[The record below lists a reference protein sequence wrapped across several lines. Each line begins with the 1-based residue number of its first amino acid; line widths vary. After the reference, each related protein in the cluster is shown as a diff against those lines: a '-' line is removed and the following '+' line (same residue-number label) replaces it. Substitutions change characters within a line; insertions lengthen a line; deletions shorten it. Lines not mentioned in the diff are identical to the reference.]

1 MRQLVEKVELHD
13 KLNPKIWN
21 EDGTLRKEVEEKLHE
36 IVDQFILELYNSDIP
51 IKVLDA
57 RLVGSNASFNY
68 TENSDMDVHLI
79 VNTQE
84 ASCDTNVLTLLYN
97 YFKSNFNDKY
107 DISIHGIPVELYIE
121 DVGASAVSNGIYSI
135 YDDEWIKYPEP
146 VEVPD
151 IDITDDFAVLERRY
165 KNIIEDN
172 DAEGA
177 EELLDELYLRR
188 KDSLAT
194 EGEYG
199 KDNLLFKQF
208 RSEGYLDG
216 LKEVLNGITSKELS
230 LEALMEDIHEDDDT
244 YYRVEI
250 RTADGYQGGLF
261 HTIDQVVDDGE
272 VWEEGSTEYE
282 LLSSVYDL
290 EELLGNAPEMH
301 NKDAVF
307 AYKEDEFIKVFDIL
321 KEISEMLDSLGAKLI
336 IREIHNPKKI
346 EYEDDKQVAVVEGI
360 LDEAKEDN
368 QKLIDFIGDEYAN
381 IFFTLKKQGRL
392 TSPQNDIYYWLKK
405 KPQELR
411 DFLMDMHLSRSNSE
425 QRRLDKSGADLVYN
439 KDGWKIYRI
448 DTYDSAKYYGKGTKW
463 CISGNYPGQESKG
476 EAYFND
482 YKNLG
487 VKDYYFIINPENH
500 KWCYLYANA
509 NFPESVLWD
518 EKDNGVS
525 DIYDDTIPNFP
536 KEAIE
541 VLPGI
546 KVHMNTTGDV
556 ADLIRFA
563 KENNGWLRVTNDIKN
578 KLERLS
584 DEGTNEIKKYI
595 TKVEILGEA
604 DIISTNLFKNF
615 NLEKVQIDDG
625 IIAIEHSAFRDCHSL
640 KFVRLPK
647 TLKFIQEY
655 AFANCESL
663 ENIKIPSTIKYIG
676 DYAFFGCKD
685 LTIACEVTEEYA
697 ETKFDTFWNAKNLG
711 SYRNKFEDQEF
722 VPVKYKSEECLL
734 EDAKTKEWAVDKFS
748 KAFLKYMPN
757 MPSSNL
763 MLQAK
768 LKDLDESEWK
778 KIVDFANSLS
788 FPLTIYRGLK
798 LENEESLDVK
808 DLGVN
813 WTVDDTLFFAP
824 NSSFKNSNYVIKGQ
838 ITEDDIDWEE
848 TIQNF
853 VYYSLRPRY
862 GFYPENEVTLKK
874 NFTLQN
880 PELFRKDVNS
890 LVLVKTLNESLV
902 VESRNHM
909 DIEEMIEQAY
919 YRHPKPKEIFEEPWD
934 ELVDPKQFYSDLTR
948 GASPEYKARARKQIL
963 MNTEKDLIYNVLLGY
978 LDSLG
983 TGNTDYLK
991 LEPAIAKKIEGKIV
1005 PQDGG
1010 HRAVLCKMLGMKLP
1024 VKFVE
1029 TYQESVDR
1037 TVYNALYAFPKYVE
1051 KYGKGSALFELK
1063 YKYNLQDDELVWII
1077 NKLIDSGRID
1087 MFTRDIYIS
1096 QLGLED
1102 YEEDIK
1108 KVIEEDYLDD
1118 EEKFWDYHT
1127 ENISGNQVFDE
1138 TTQESSYGKKLI
1150 DLAKSGKSDSKGR
1163 KAKIIQMTPM
1173 QYFEG
1178 CALGFGTS
1186 VQSQIR
1192 QVKNDK
1198 GTLDLLNDVIDK
1210 YYKRFPITYLDF
1222 SGTTFGQEGR
1232 HRMYIAGERYGWD
1245 TKFPVLVIY
1254 SGKEPDYGKYKR
1266 MGYDNEEKEETETV
1280 DIDIDDIDL
1289 EDLAIFEALEEF
1301 GDSKGVKLF
1310 L

>member
-1 MRQLVEKVELHD
+1 MRQLIEKVELHD
-13 KLNPKIWN
+13 TLNPKIWEN
-21 EDGTLRKEVEEKLHE
+21 DKLKSEVKDKLEE
-36 IVDQFILELYNSDIP
+36 IIDQFILELHDNDIP
-51 IKVLDA
+51 VKVLDA

-107 DISIHGIPVELYIE
+107 DISIHGVPVELYIE

-199 KDNLLFKQF
+199 RDNLLFKQF

-261 HTIDQVVDDGE
+261 HTIDRVVDTEDE
-272 VWEEGSTEYE
+272 YDIDSAEYE
-282 LLSSVYDL
+282 LGYLIGEL
-290 EELLGNAPEMH
+290 EDMLGNAPEI
-301 NKDAVF
+301 NNRDAVF
-307 AYKEDEFIKVFDIL
+307 AYKEDEFLKIYDIL
-321 KEISEMLDSLGAKLI
+321 HEMQGLLEGFEAELI
-336 IREIHNPKKI
+336 IRKIHNPKKI

-392 TSPQNDIYYWLKK
+392 KSPQNDIYYWLKK

-411 DFLMDMHLSRSNSE
+411 DFLMDLHLTRSNSE

-439 KDGWKIYRI
+439 KDGWKIYKI
-448 DTYDSAKYYGKGTKW
+448 NTYDAAKYYGKGTKW

-541 VLPGI
+541 VLPGV
-546 KVHMNTTGDV
+546 KVHMKTTGDV

-563 KENNGWLRVTNDIKN
+563 KENNGWLRVTNDIKT

-584 DEGTNEIKKYI
+584 DEGTNEVKKYI

-604 DIISTNLFKNF
+604 DTISTNLFKNF
-615 NLEKVQIDDG
+615 NLERVLIDDG

-663 ENIKIPSTIKYIG
+663 ENIKIPSAIKYVG

-685 LTIACEVTEEYA
+685 LTIACEVTEKYA

-722 VPVKYKSEECLL
+722 IPVRYKSDESLL
-734 EDAKTKEWAVDKFS
+734 EDVKTKEWAVNKFS
-748 KAFLKYMPN
+748 KAFLKYMRN
-757 MPSSNL
+757 MPSSKL
-763 MLQAK
+763 MLKAK

-798 LENEESLDVK
+798 LKNEDALDAK
-808 DLGVN
+808 NLGVN

-824 NSSFKNSNYVIKGQ
+824 NSSFKNSNYVLKGQ
-838 ITEDDIDWEE
+838 ITEDDVDWEE

-880 PELFRKDVNS
+880 PELFRKDGNN

-909 DIEEMIEQAY
+909 DIEEMIEHAY
-919 YRHPKPKEIFEEPWD
+919 YRHPKPEEIFEEPWD

-963 MNTEKDLIYNVLLGY
+963 MNDKKNVFYNVLLGY

-983 TGNTDYLK
+983 TRNTDYRK
-991 LEPAIAKKIEGKIV
+991 LEPAIAKKIDGKIV

-1010 HRAVLCKMLGMKLP
+1010 HRAVLCTMLGMRLP
-1024 VKFVE
+1024 VKFVT
-1029 TYQESVDR
+1029 TY
-1037 TVYNALYAFPKYVE
+1037 PE
-1051 KYGKGSALFELK
+1051 KKFE
-1063 YKYNLQDDELVWII
+1063 
-1077 NKLIDSGRID
+1077 
-1087 MFTRDIYIS
+1087 
-1096 QLGLED
+1096 
-1102 YEEDIK
+1102 
-1108 KVIEEDYLDD
+1108 KVEEDYLDD

-1127 ENISGNQVFDE
+1127 ANISGNQVFDE
-1138 TTQESSYGKKLI
+1138 TTQESSYGKKFL

-1192 QVKNDK
+1192 QVKNDD

-1210 YYKRFPITYLDF
+1210 YHKRFPITYLDF
-1222 SGTTFGQEGR
+1222 SGETFGQEGR
-1232 HRMYIAGERYGWD
+1232 HRMYIAGERFGWN

-1266 MGYDNEEKEETETV
+1266 MGYDSEEDEETETV
-1280 DIDIDDIDL
+1280 DIDIDDIDM

-1301 GDSKGVKLF
+1301 GDSEGVKIL

>member
-1 MRQLVEKVELHD
+1 MRQLIEKVELHD
-13 KLNPKIWN
+13 TLNPKIWEN
-21 EDGTLRKEVEEKLHE
+21 DKLKSEVKDKLEE
-36 IVDQFILELYNSDIP
+36 IIDQFILELHDNDIP
-51 IKVLDA
+51 VKVLDA

-448 DTYDSAKYYGKGTKW
+448 DTYDAAKYYGKGTKW

-525 DIYDDTIPNFP
+525 DIYDDTVPNFP
-536 KEAIE
+536 KGAIE

-546 KVHMNTTGDV
+546 KAHMKTTGDV

-615 NLEKVQIDDG
+615 NLERVQIDDG
-625 IIAIEHSAFRDCHSL
+625 IITIEHSAFRDCYSL

-722 VPVKYKSEECLL
+722 VPVMYKSEERLL
-734 EDAKTKEWAVDKFS
+734 EDAKTKEWAVAKFS
-748 KAFLKYMPN
+748 KAFLKYMRN
-757 MPSSNL
+757 MPSSKL

-798 LENEESLDVK
+798 LKNEDALDAK
-808 DLGVN
+808 NLGVN

-824 NSSFKNSNYVIKGQ
+824 NSSFKNSNYVLKGQ
-838 ITEDDIDWEE
+838 ITEDDVDWEE

-880 PELFRKDVNS
+880 PELFRKDGNN

-919 YRHPKPKEIFEEPWD
+919 YRHPKPEEIFEAPWD
-934 ELVDPKQFYSDLTR
+934 ELVDPKQFYSDLTK
-948 GASPEYKARARKQIL
+948 GASSEYKARARKQIL

-1037 TVYNALYAFPKYVE
+1037 TVYNALYAFPKYVD

-1138 TTQESSYGKKLI
+1138 TTQESSYGKKFI

>member
-1 MRQLVEKVELHD
+1 MRQLIEKVELHD
-13 KLNPKIWN
+13 TLNPKIWEN
-21 EDGTLRKEVEEKLHE
+21 DKLKTEVKDKLEE
-36 IVDQFILELYNSDIP
+36 IIDQFILELHDNDIP
-51 IKVLDA
+51 VKVLDA

-172 DAEGA
+172 DAEEA

-216 LKEVLNGITSKELS
+216 LKEVINGITSKELS

-250 RTADGYQGGLF
+250 RTSDGYQGGLF
-261 HTIDQVVDDGE
+261 HTIDRVFDTEDE
-272 VWEEGSTEYE
+272 YDIDSAEYE
-282 LLSSVYDL
+282 LDYLIGEL
-290 EELLGNAPEMH
+290 EDMLGYAPEI
-301 NKDAVF
+301 NNRDAIF
-307 AYKEDEFIKVFDIL
+307 AYKEDEFL
-321 KEISEMLDSLGAKLI
+321 KIYDTLHTIQGLLEGFEAELI
-336 IREIHNPKKI
+336 IRKIHNPKKI
-346 EYEDDKQVAVVEGI
+346 EYEDDKQVAVVES
-360 LDEAKEDN
+360 LTED
-368 QKLIDFIGDEYAN
+368 L
-381 IFFTLKKQGRL
+381 
-392 TSPQNDIYYWLKK
+392 
-405 KPQELR
+405 
-411 DFLMDMHLSRSNSE
+411 
-425 QRRLDKSGADLVYN
+425 
-439 KDGWKIYRI
+439 
-448 DTYDSAKYYGKGTKW
+448 
-463 CISGNYPGQESKG
+463 
-476 EAYFND
+476 
-482 YKNLG
+482 
-487 VKDYYFIINPENH
+487 
-500 KWCYLYANA
+500 
-509 NFPESVLWD
+509 
-518 EKDNGVS
+518 
-525 DIYDDTIPNFP
+525 
-536 KEAIE
+536 
-541 VLPGI
+541 
-546 KVHMNTTGDV
+546 
-556 ADLIRFA
+556 
-563 KENNGWLRVTNDIKN
+563 
-578 KLERLS
+578 
-584 DEGTNEIKKYI
+584 
-595 TKVEILGEA
+595 
-604 DIISTNLFKNF
+604 
-615 NLEKVQIDDG
+615 
-625 IIAIEHSAFRDCHSL
+625 
-640 KFVRLPK
+640 
-647 TLKFIQEY
+647 
-655 AFANCESL
+655 
-663 ENIKIPSTIKYIG
+663 
-676 DYAFFGCKD
+676 
-685 LTIACEVTEEYA
+685 
-697 ETKFDTFWNAKNLG
+697 
-711 SYRNKFEDQEF
+711 
-722 VPVKYKSEECLL
+722 
-734 EDAKTKEWAVDKFS
+734 KTKEWVVDKFS

-757 MPSSNL
+757 MPSSKL

-768 LKDLDESEWK
+768 LKDLDEGEWK
-778 KIVDFANSLS
+778 KIVDFVNSLS
-788 FPLTIYRGLK
+788 FPLTVYRGLK
-798 LENEESLDVK
+798 LENEDTLDVK

-824 NSSFKNSNYVIKGQ
+824 NSSFKNSNYIIKGQ
-838 ITEDDIDWEE
+838 ITEDDVDWEE

-880 PELFRKDVNS
+880 PELFRKDGNS
-890 LVLVKTLNESLV
+890 LVLVKALNESLV

-919 YRHPKPKEIFEEPWD
+919 YRHPKPEEIFEEPWD
-934 ELVDPKQFYSDLTR
+934 ELVDPKQFYSDLTK
-948 GASPEYKARARKQIL
+948 GTSPEYKARARKQIL

-983 TGNTDYLK
+983 TGNTDYMK
-991 LEPAIAKKIEGKIV
+991 LEPAIAKKIDGKIV

-1010 HRAVLCKMLGMKLP
+1010 HRAILCKMLGMKLP

-1037 TVYNALYAFPKYVE
+1037 TVYNALHAFPKYVE
-1051 KYGKGSALFELK
+1051 KYGEGSALFELK
-1063 YKYNLQDDELVWII
+1063 YRYNLQDDELVWIM

-1087 MFTRDIYIS
+1087 MFTRDSYIS

-1102 YEEDIK
+1102 YEDDIK

-1127 ENISGNQVFDE
+1127 SNISGNQVFDE
-1138 TTQESSYGKKLI
+1138 TTQESSYGKKFL

-1163 KAKIIQMTPM
+1163 KAKIIKMTPM

-1210 YYKRFPITYLDF
+1210 YHKRFPITYLDF

-1254 SGKEPDYGKYKR
+1254 SGNEPDYGKYKR
-1266 MGYDNEEKEETETV
+1266 MGYDNEEDEEIETV

-1289 EDLAIFEALEEF
+1289 EDLAIFEAIEEF
-1301 GDSKGVKLF
+1301 GDTNGIKLF

>member
-1 MRQLVEKVELHD
+1 MRQLIEKVELHD
-13 KLNPKIWN
+13 TLNPKIWEN
-21 EDGTLRKEVEEKLHE
+21 DKLKSEVKDKLEE
-36 IVDQFILELYNSDIP
+36 IIDQFILELHDNDIP
-51 IKVLDA
+51 VKVLDA

-146 VEVPD
+146 VDVPD

-172 DAEGA
+172 DAEEA

-199 KDNLLFKQF
+199 RDNLLFKQF
-208 RSEGYLDG
+208 RSKGYLDG

-230 LEALMEDIHEDDDT
+230 LEALMESAYEDDDT
-244 YYRVEI
+244 YYRVEV

-261 HTIDQVVDDGE
+261 HTIDRVVDTEEEYDVDSAEDELGYLIGE
-272 VWEEGSTEYE
+272 
-282 LLSSVYDL
+282 L
-290 EELLGNAPEMH
+290 EDMLGDAPEI
-301 NKDAVF
+301 NNRDAIF
-307 AYKEDEFIKVFDIL
+307 AYKEDEFLKIYDIL
-321 KEISEMLDSLGAKLI
+321 QEIQGLLGGFDADLI
-336 IREIHNPKKI
+336 IRKIHNPKKI
-346 EYEDDKQVAVVEGI
+346 EYEDDKQVAVIES
-360 LDEAKEDN
+360 LLEAKEDN

-381 IFFTLKKQGRL
+381 IFFALKKQGRL
-392 TSPQNDIYYWLKK
+392 KSPQNDIYYWLKK

-439 KDGWKIYRI
+439 KDGWKIYKI
-448 DTYDSAKYYGKGTKW
+448 NTYDSAKYYGKGTKW
-463 CISGNYPGQESKG
+463 CISGNYPGSEGQG
-476 EAYFND
+476 EEYFND
-482 YKNLG
+482 YKNRG

-500 KWCYLYANA
+500 KWCYLDVQSG
-509 NFPESVLWD
+509 FPDSILWD
-518 EKDNGVS
+518 EEDNGVD

-536 KEAIE
+536 KDALNSIPGMKETIIIE
-541 VLPGI
+541 GPIVNLFRTI
-546 KVHMNTTGDV
+546 KD
-556 ADLIRFA
+556 
-563 KENNGWLRVTNDIKN
+563 NNGWLVVDDDTQLVIDSMSTSDIKQLGHIIKGVKIIGGN
-578 KLERLS
+578 DYIQSGVFYISDIEKL
-584 DEGTNEIKKYI
+584 
-595 TKVEILGEA
+595 
-604 DIISTNLFKNF
+604 IIGDGIRVIGSNAFKNCKKL
-615 NLEKVQIDDG
+615 NY
-625 IIAIEHSAFRDCHSL
+625 
-640 KFVRLPK
+640 VRLPS
-647 TLKFIQEY
+647 TLQKIYTNAFYGCTSLTKLYIPSSVRYIESYAFEGCDNLSITCGVSQEY
-655 AFANCESL
+655 ADSHYDSFWDVKKIGSIEDGYDVIPVTYNKSESL
-663 ENIKIPSTIKYIG
+663 TE
-676 DYAFFGCKD
+676 D
-685 LTIACEVTEEYA
+685 L
-697 ETKFDTFWNAKNLG
+697 
-711 SYRNKFEDQEF
+711 
-722 VPVKYKSEECLL
+722 
-734 EDAKTKEWAVDKFS
+734 KTKEWAVDKFS

-757 MPSSNL
+757 MPSSKL

-778 KIVDFANSLS
+778 KIVDFVNSIS
-788 FPLTIYRGLK
+788 FPLTVYRGLK
-798 LENEESLDVK
+798 LENEEALDVK

-824 NSSFKNSNYVIKGQ
+824 NSSFKNSNYVVKGQ

-848 TIQNF
+848 TVQNF
-853 VYYSLRPRY
+853 VYYSLRPQY

-880 PELFRKDVNS
+880 PELFRKDGNS

-919 YRHPKPKEIFEEPWD
+919 YRHPKPEEIFEEPWD
-934 ELVDPKQFYSDLTR
+934 ELVDPKQFYSDLTK

-983 TGNTDYLK
+983 TGNTDYMK
-991 LEPAIAKKIEGKIV
+991 LEPAIAKKIDGKIV

-1010 HRAVLCKMLGMKLP
+1010 HRAVLCKMLGMRLP

-1087 MFTRDIYIS
+1087 MFTRDSYIS

-1127 ENISGNQVFDE
+1127 ANISGNQVFDE
-1138 TTQESSYGKKLI
+1138 TTQESSYGKKFL

-1163 KAKIIQMTPM
+1163 KAKIIKMTPM

-1210 YYKRFPITYLDF
+1210 YHKRFPITYLDF
-1222 SGTTFGQEGR
+1222 SGETFGQEGR
-1232 HRMYIAGERYGWD
+1232 HRMYVAGERYGWD

-1254 SGKEPDYGKYKR
+1254 SGKEPDYGRYKR
-1266 MGYDNEEKEETETV
+1266 AGYDREEDEEIGTV

-1301 GDSKGVKLF
+1301 GDSKGVKIF

>member
-448 DTYDSAKYYGKGTKW
+448 DTYDAAKYYGKGTKW

>member
-336 IREIHNPKKI
+336 IREVHNPKKI

-368 QKLIDFIGDEYAN
+368 QKLVDFIGDEYAN

-392 TSPQNDIYYWLKK
+392 KSPQNDIYYWLKK

-411 DFLMDMHLSRSNSE
+411 DFLMNMHLTRSNSE
-425 QRRLDKSGADLVYN
+425 QRKLDKSGADLVYN
-439 KDGWKIYRI
+439 KDGWKIYKI
-448 DTYDSAKYYGKGTKW
+448 NTYDAAKYYGKGTKW
-463 CISGNYPGQESKG
+463 CISGNYPGHESKG

-525 DIYDDTIPNFP
+525 DIYDDTVPNFP
-536 KEAIE
+536 KGAIE

-546 KVHMNTTGDV
+546 KAHMKTTGDV

-584 DEGTNEIKKYI
+584 DEGTNEVKKYI

-615 NLEKVQIDDG
+615 NLERVQIDDG

-711 SYRNKFEDQEF
+711 SYRNKYEDQEF
-722 VPVKYKSEECLL
+722 LPVVYKSEESLL
-734 EDAKTKEWAVDKFS
+734 EDVKTKEWAVNKFS
-748 KAFLKYMPN
+748 KAFLKYMRN
-757 MPSSNL
+757 MPSSKL

-798 LENEESLDVK
+798 LKNEDALDAK
-808 DLGVN
+808 NLGVN

-824 NSSFKNSNYVIKGQ
+824 NSSFKNSNYVLKGQ

-880 PELFRKDVNS
+880 PELFRKDGNS

-1266 MGYDNEEKEETETV
+1266 MGYDSEEDEETETV

-1301 GDSKGVKLF
+1301 GDSKGVKIL

>member
-1 MRQLVEKVELHD
+1 MRQLIEKVELHD
-13 KLNPKIWN
+13 TLNPKIWEN
-21 EDGTLRKEVEEKLHE
+21 DKLKSEVKDKLEE
-36 IVDQFILELYNSDIP
+36 IIDQFILELHDNDIP
-51 IKVLDA
+51 VKVLDA

-165 KNIIEDN
+165 KNIIENN

-199 KDNLLFKQF
+199 RDNLLFKQF

-230 LEALMEDIHEDDDT
+230 LEALMEDIHEDDET

-250 RTADGYQGGLF
+250 RTSDGYQGGLF
-261 HTIDQVVDDGE
+261 HTIDRVIDTEDE
-272 VWEEGSTEYE
+272 YDIDSDEYE
-282 LLSSVYDL
+282 LVYLIGEL
-290 EELLGNAPEMH
+290 EDSLGDAPEIS
-301 NKDAVF
+301 NRDAVF
-307 AYKEDEFIKVFDIL
+307 AYKEDEFIKIYDIL
-321 KEISEMLDSLGAKLI
+321 KEIEGIIESFEAELI
-336 IREIHNPKKI
+336 IRKIHNPKKI
-346 EYEDDKQVAVVEGI
+346 EYEDSKQVAVVEGI

-368 QKLIDFIGDEYAN
+368 QKLIDFVGDDYAN
-381 IFFTLKKQGRL
+381 IFFALKKQGRL
-392 TSPQNDIYYWLKK
+392 KSPQNDIYYWLKK

-411 DFLMDMHLSRSNSE
+411 DFLMNMHLTRSNSE
-425 QRRLDKSGADLVYN
+425 QRRLDKSGAYLVYN
-439 KDGWKIYRI
+439 KDGWKIYKI
-448 DTYDSAKYYGKGTKW
+448 NTYDAAKYYGKGTKW
-463 CISGNYPGQESKG
+463 CISGNYPGSEGQG
-476 EAYFND
+476 EEYFND
-482 YKNLG
+482 YKNRG

-500 KWCYLYANA
+500 KWCYLYVQSG
-509 NFPESVLWD
+509 FPDSILWD
-518 EKDNGVS
+518 EEDNGVD

-536 KEAIE
+536 EDALNSIPGMKETIIME
-541 VLPGI
+541 GPIVNLFRTI
-546 KVHMNTTGDV
+546 KD
-556 ADLIRFA
+556 
-563 KENNGWLRVTNDIKN
+563 NNGWLVVDDDTQLVIDSMSTSDIKQLGHIIKGVKIIGGYDYIQSGIFN
-578 KLERLS
+578 SSEIEKL
-584 DEGTNEIKKYI
+584 
-595 TKVEILGEA
+595 
-604 DIISTNLFKNF
+604 IIGDGIRVIGGNAFKNCKKL
-615 NLEKVQIDDG
+615 NY
-625 IIAIEHSAFRDCHSL
+625 
-640 KFVRLPK
+640 VRLPS
-647 TLKFIQEY
+647 TLQKIYTNAFYGCTSLTKLHIPSSVRYIESYAFEGCDNLSITCGVSQEY
-655 AFANCESL
+655 ADSHYDSFWDVKKIGSIEDGYDVIPVTYNKSESL
-663 ENIKIPSTIKYIG
+663 TE
-676 DYAFFGCKD
+676 D
-685 LTIACEVTEEYA
+685 L
-697 ETKFDTFWNAKNLG
+697 
-711 SYRNKFEDQEF
+711 
-722 VPVKYKSEECLL
+722 
-734 EDAKTKEWAVDKFS
+734 KTKEWAVDKFS
-748 KAFLKYMPN
+748 KAFLKYMRN
-757 MPSSNL
+757 IPSAKL

-798 LENEESLDVK
+798 LKNEDALDVK
-808 DLGVN
+808 NLGVN
-813 WTVDDTLFFAP
+813 WTVDDNLFFAP
-824 NSSFKNSNYVIKGQ
+824 NSSFKNSNYVLKGQ
-838 ITEDDIDWEE
+838 INEDDIDWGE
-848 TIQNF
+848 TVQNF

-880 PELFRKDVNS
+880 PELFRKDGNS
-890 LVLVKTLNESLV
+890 LVLVKALNESLV

-919 YRHPKPKEIFEEPWD
+919 YRHPKPEEIFEEPWE

-983 TGNTDYLK
+983 TGNTDYMK
-991 LEPAIAKKIEGKIV
+991 LEPAIAKKIDGKIV

-1010 HRAVLCKMLGMKLP
+1010 HRAILCKMLGMKLP

-1037 TVYNALYAFPKYVE
+1037 TVYNALHAFPKYVE
-1051 KYGKGSALFELK
+1051 KYGEGSALFELK
-1063 YKYNLQDDELVWII
+1063 YRYNLQDDELVWIM

-1087 MFTRDIYIS
+1087 MFTRDSYIS

-1102 YEEDIK
+1102 YEDDIK

-1127 ENISGNQVFDE
+1127 ANISGNQVFDE
-1138 TTQESSYGKKLI
+1138 TTQESSYGKKFL

-1210 YYKRFPITYLDF
+1210 YNKRFPITYLDF
-1222 SGTTFGQEGR
+1222 SGETFGQEGR
-1232 HRMYIAGERYGWD
+1232 HRMYVAGERYGWD

-1254 SGKEPDYGKYKR
+1254 SGKEPDYSKYKR
-1266 MGYDNEEKEETETV
+1266 MGYDHEENEEIETV
-1280 DIDIDDIDL
+1280 DIDVDDIDL

-1301 GDSKGVKLF
+1301 GDSKGVKIF

>member
-1 MRQLVEKVELHD
+1 MRQLIEKVELHD
-13 KLNPKIWN
+13 TLNPKIWEN
-21 EDGTLRKEVEEKLHE
+21 DKLKTEVKGKLEE
-36 IVDQFILELYNSDIP
+36 IIDQFILELHDNDIP
-51 IKVLDA
+51 VKVLDA

-199 KDNLLFKQF
+199 RDNLLFKQF

-230 LEALMEDIHEDDDT
+230 LEALMEDIHEDDET

-250 RTADGYQGGLF
+250 RTSDGYQGGLF
-261 HTIDQVVDDGE
+261 HTIDRVVDTEDE
-272 VWEEGSTEYE
+272 YDSDSDEYE
-282 LLSSVYDL
+282 LVYLIGEL
-290 EELLGNAPEMH
+290 EDALGDAPEIS
-301 NKDAVF
+301 NRDAVF
-307 AYKEDEFIKVFDIL
+307 AYKENEFIKIYDIL
-321 KEISEMLDSLGAKLI
+321 KEVEEIIEQFEAELI
-336 IREIHNPKKI
+336 IRKIHNPKKI
-346 EYEDDKQVAVVEGI
+346 EYEDDKQVAVVESF

-368 QKLIDFIGDEYAN
+368 QKLIDFIGDKYAN
-381 IFFTLKKQGRL
+381 IFFALKKQGRIK
-392 TSPQNDIYYWLKK
+392 SPQNDIYYWLKK

-411 DFLMDMHLSRSNSE
+411 DFLMDMNLSRSNSE

-439 KDGWKIYRI
+439 KDGWKIYKI
-448 DTYDSAKYYGKGTKW
+448 NTYDAAKYYGKGTKW
-463 CISGNYPGQESKG
+463 CISGNYPGSEGQG
-476 EAYFND
+476 EEYFND
-482 YKNLG
+482 YKNRG

-500 KWCYLYANA
+500 KWCYLYVQSG
-509 NFPESVLWD
+509 FPDSILWD
-518 EKDNGVS
+518 EEDNGVD

-536 KEAIE
+536 EDALNSIPGMKETIIME
-541 VLPGI
+541 GPIVNLFRTI
-546 KVHMNTTGDV
+546 KD
-556 ADLIRFA
+556 
-563 KENNGWLRVTNDIKN
+563 NNGWLVVDDDTQLVIDSMSTSDIKQLGHIIKGVKIIGGN
-578 KLERLS
+578 DYIQSGVFYSSDIEKL
-584 DEGTNEIKKYI
+584 
-595 TKVEILGEA
+595 
-604 DIISTNLFKNF
+604 IIGDGIRVIGGSAFKNCKKL
-615 NLEKVQIDDG
+615 NY
-625 IIAIEHSAFRDCHSL
+625 
-640 KFVRLPK
+640 VRLPS
-647 TLKFIQEY
+647 TLQKIYTNAFYGCTSLTKLHIPSSVRYIESYAFEGCDNLSITCGVSQEY
-655 AFANCESL
+655 ADSHYDSFWDVKKIGSIEDGYDVIPVTYNKSESL
-663 ENIKIPSTIKYIG
+663 TE
-676 DYAFFGCKD
+676 DLKD
-685 LTIACEVTEEYA
+685 
-697 ETKFDTFWNAKNLG
+697 KN
-711 SYRNKFEDQEF
+711 
-722 VPVKYKSEECLL
+722 
-734 EDAKTKEWAVDKFS
+734 WAVEKFS

-757 MPSSNL
+757 MPSSKL

-778 KIVDFANSLS
+778 KIVDFVNSIS
-788 FPLTIYRGLK
+788 FPLTVYRGLK
-798 LENEESLDVK
+798 LENEEALDVK

-824 NSSFKNSNYVIKGQ
+824 NSSFKNSNYVVKGQ

-848 TIQNF
+848 TVQNF

-880 PELFRKDVNS
+880 PELFRKDGNS
-890 LVLVKTLNESLV
+890 LVLVKALNESLV

-919 YRHPKPKEIFEEPWD
+919 YRHPKPEEIFEKPWD
-934 ELVDPKQFYSDLTR
+934 ELVDPKQFYSDLTK
-948 GASPEYKARARKQIL
+948 GTSPEYKARARKQIL

-983 TGNTDYLK
+983 TGNTDYMK
-991 LEPAIAKKIEGKIV
+991 LEPAIAKKIDGKIV

-1010 HRAVLCKMLGMKLP
+1010 HRAILCKMLGMKLP

-1063 YKYNLQDDELVWII
+1063 YKYNLQDDELVWIM

-1087 MFTRDIYIS
+1087 MFTRDSYIS

-1102 YEEDIK
+1102 YEDDIK

-1127 ENISGNQVFDE
+1127 SNISGNQVFDE
-1138 TTQESSYGKKLI
+1138 TTQESSYGKKFL

-1163 KAKIIQMTPM
+1163 KAKIIKMTPM

-1210 YYKRFPITYLDF
+1210 YHKRFPITYLDF

-1232 HRMYIAGERYGWD
+1232 HRMYVAGERYGWD

-1266 MGYDNEEKEETETV
+1266 MGYDNEEDKEIETV

-1301 GDSKGVKLF
+1301 GDSKGVKIF

>member
-1 MRQLVEKVELHD
+1 MHD
-13 KLNPKIWN
+13 TLNPKIWEN
-21 EDGTLRKEVEEKLHE
+21 DKLKSEVKDKLEE
-36 IVDQFILELYNSDIP
+36 IIDQFILELHDNDIP
-51 IKVLDA
+51 VKVLDA

-172 DAEGA
+172 NAEEA

-199 KDNLLFKQF
+199 RDNLLFKQF

-250 RTADGYQGGLF
+250 KTSDGYQGGLF
-261 HTIDQVVDDGE
+261 HTIDRVVDTEGE
-272 VWEEGSTEYE
+272 YDIDSDENE
-282 LLSSVYDL
+282 LVYLIGEL
-290 EELLGNAPEMH
+290 EDMLGYAPEIS
-301 NKDAVF
+301 NRDAIF
-307 AYKEDEFIKVFDIL
+307 AYKEDEFLKVYDIL
-321 KEISEMLDSLGAKLI
+321 YAIRGLLKDFGAELI

-346 EYEDDKQVAVVEGI
+346 VYEDDKQVAVVEGI
-360 LDEAKEDN
+360 LDEAKEDK
-368 QKLIDFIGDEYAN
+368 QKLIDHVGKEDAEY
-381 IFFTLKKQGRL
+381 FFKLKDSGRL
-392 TSPQNDIYYWLKK
+392 KPPYNDLYYWLKR
-405 KPQELR
+405 KPSELNNYIN
-411 DFLMDMHLSRSNSE
+411 DVGLTITKSK
-425 QRRLDKSGADLVYN
+425 QRKLDKQGADLLYDE
-439 KDGWKIYRI
+439 DGWKVYKIN
-448 DTYDSAKYYGKGTKW
+448 TYDSAKYYGKGTKW
-463 CISGNYPGQESKG
+463 CISGNYPGSESQGEYYFEEYKDKG
-476 EAYFND
+476 VE
-482 YKNLG
+482 
-487 VKDYYFIINPENH
+487 DYYFIISPDNH
-500 KWCYLYANA
+500 KWCYLDAHDD
-509 NFPESVLWD
+509 FEDSVLWD
-518 EKDNGVS
+518 EEDSGIHN
-525 DIYDDTIPNFP
+525 IYDGTIPNMP
-536 KEAIE
+536 KDAMEILPNFDKHLVSDGPIIKIIE
-541 VLPGI
+541 DI
-546 KVHMNTTGDV
+546 K
-556 ADLIRFA
+556 
-563 KENNGWLRVTNDIKN
+563 KNNGTLIVDGEINNFLDSAGVAEKQLLNGVVKKIKFLAN
-578 KLERLS
+578 VR
-584 DEGTNEIKKYI
+584 YI
-595 TKVEILGEA
+595 SSFAFHHLDVEKIFIE
-604 DIISTNLFKNF
+604 
-615 NLEKVQIDDG
+615 DG
-625 IIAIEHSAFRDCHSL
+625 ISRIYNGTFSNCKNLNYI
-640 KFVRLPK
+640 RLPK
-647 TLKFIQEY
+647 TLKEIGFKS
-655 AFANCESL
+655 FDDCKSL
-663 ENIKIPSTIKYIG
+663 SKIHIPSSVKYIE
-676 DYAFFGCKD
+676 DYAFIGCNN
-685 LTIACEVTEEYA
+685 LTITCDCTEEYA
-697 ETKFDTFWNAKNLG
+697 ERRFASFWNVYKKG
-711 SYRNKFEDQEF
+711 TMEDGEDLI
-722 VPVKYKSEECLL
+722 PVIYNKSESLT
-734 EDAKTKEWAVDKFS
+734 EDLKTKEWAVDKFS

-757 MPSSNL
+757 MPSSKL

-788 FPLTIYRGLK
+788 FPLTVYRGLK
-798 LENEESLDVK
+798 LENEEALNVK

-824 NSSFKNSNYVIKGQ
+824 NSSFKNSNYVVKGQ

-848 TIQNF
+848 TVQNF

-880 PELFRKDVNS
+880 PELFKKEGNS
-890 LVLVKTLNESLV
+890 LVLVKALNESLV

-919 YRHPKPKEIFEEPWD
+919 YRHPKPEEIFEAPWD
-934 ELVDPKQFYSDLTR
+934 ELVDPKQFYSDLTK

-1010 HRAVLCKMLGMKLP
+1010 HRAVICKMLGMKLP

-1077 NKLIDSGRID
+1077 NKLIDSGKID

-1138 TTQESSYGKKLI
+1138 TTQESSYGKKFL

-1163 KAKIIQMTPM
+1163 KAKIIKMTPM

-1266 MGYDNEEKEETETV
+1266 MGYDNEEKEETV

>member
-1 MRQLVEKVELHD
+1 MRQLIEKVELHD
-13 KLNPKIWN
+13 TLNPKIWEN
-21 EDGTLRKEVEEKLHE
+21 DKLKSEVKDKLEE
-36 IVDQFILELYNSDIP
+36 IIDQFILELHDNDIP
-51 IKVLDA
+51 VKVLDA

-79 VNTQE
+79 VNTQD

-107 DISIHGIPVELYIE
+107 DISIRGIPVELYIE

-146 VEVPD
+146 VDVPD

-172 DAEGA
+172 NAEEA
-177 EELLDELYLRR
+177 EELLDELYLHR

-199 KDNLLFKQF
+199 RDNLLFKQF

-230 LEALMEDIHEDDDT
+230 LEALMESAHEDDDT
-244 YYRVEI
+244 YYRVEV

-261 HTIDQVVDDGE
+261 HTIDRVVDTEEEYDVDSAEDELGYLIGE
-272 VWEEGSTEYE
+272 
-282 LLSSVYDL
+282 L
-290 EELLGNAPEMH
+290 EDMLGDAPEI
-301 NKDAVF
+301 NNRDAIF
-307 AYKEDEFIKVFDIL
+307 AYKEDEFLKIYDIL
-321 KEISEMLDSLGAKLI
+321 QEIRGLLGGFDADLI

-381 IFFTLKKQGRL
+381 IFFALKKQGRL
-392 TSPQNDIYYWLKK
+392 KSPQNDIYYWLKK

-439 KDGWKIYRI
+439 KDGWKIYKI
-448 DTYDSAKYYGKGTKW
+448 NTYDSAKYYGKGTKW
-463 CISGNYPGQESKG
+463 CISGNYPGSEGQG
-476 EAYFND
+476 EEYFND
-482 YKNLG
+482 YKNRG

-500 KWCYLYANA
+500 KWCYLDVQSG
-509 NFPESVLWD
+509 FHDSILWD
-518 EKDNGVS
+518 EEDNGVD

-536 KEAIE
+536 EDALNSIPRMKETIITEGPIVYIVRQIRENDGLLKVTKEIRDILFESPYSSIKEISNKVEKIE
-541 VLPGI
+541 VLGEVEVI
-546 KVHMNTTGDV
+546 NAWLFSGFDV
-556 ADLIRFA
+556 RHVLIRDGVSTIESGAF
-563 KENNGWLRVTNDIKN
+563 NSCKN
-578 KLERLS
+578 LTTVKLP
-584 DEGTNEIKKYI
+584 T
-595 TKVEILGEA
+595 
-604 DIISTNLFKNF
+604 
-615 NLEKVQIDDG
+615 
-625 IIAIEHSAFRDCHSL
+625 
-640 KFVRLPK
+640 
-647 TLKFIQEY
+647 TLKSIYNGAFEY
-655 AFANCESL
+655 CVALKA
-663 ENIKIPSTIKYIG
+663 IYIPSSVKYVE
-676 DYAFFGCKD
+676 DYAFLGCD
-685 LTIACEVTEEYA
+685 NLTITCGVSEEYA
-697 ETKFDTFWNAKNLG
+697 DDHYGSFWNVKKQVGLDWVFNEENLI
-711 SYRNKFEDQEF
+711 
-722 VPVKYKSEECLL
+722 PVKYKNEESLL

-748 KAFLKYMPN
+748 KAFLKYMRN
-757 MPSSNL
+757 MPSSKR

-798 LENEESLDVK
+798 LKNEDALDVK
-808 DLGVN
+808 NLGVN
-813 WTVDDTLFFAP
+813 WTVDDNLFFAP
-824 NSSFKNSNYVIKGQ
+824 NSSFKNSNYIIKGQ
-838 ITEDDIDWEE
+838 ITEDDVDWEE

-880 PELFRKDVNS
+880 PELFRKDGNS
-890 LVLVKTLNESLV
+890 LVLVKALNESLV

-919 YRHPKPKEIFEEPWD
+919 YRHPKPEEIFEEPWD
-934 ELVDPKQFYSDLTR
+934 ELVDPKQFYSDLTK

-991 LEPAIAKKIEGKIV
+991 LEPAIAKKIDGKIV

-1029 TYQESVDR
+1029 TYIESVDR
-1037 TVYNALYAFPKYVE
+1037 TVYNALYSFPKYVE

-1063 YKYNLQDDELVWII
+1063 YKYNLQDDELVWVI
-1077 NKLIDSGRID
+1077 NKLIDSGKID
-1087 MFTRDIYIS
+1087 MFTRDSYIS

-1102 YEEDIK
+1102 YEDDIK
-1108 KVIEEDYLDD
+1108 KIIGEDYLDD

-1127 ENISGNQVFDE
+1127 ANISGNQVFDE
-1138 TTQESSYGKKLI
+1138 TTQESSYGKKFL

-1210 YYKRFPITYLDF
+1210 YHKRFPITYLDF
-1222 SGTTFGQEGR
+1222 SDTTFGQEGR
-1232 HRMYIAGERYGWD
+1232 HRMYVAGERYGWD

-1254 SGKEPDYGKYKR
+1254 SGNEPDYGKYKR
-1266 MGYDNEEKEETETV
+1266 MGYDNEDDEEIETV
-1280 DIDIDDIDL
+1280 DIDIDDIDM

-1301 GDSKGVKLF
+1301 GAIKGVKIF

>member
-1 MRQLVEKVELHD
+1 MRQLIEKVELHD
-13 KLNPKIWN
+13 TLNPKIWEN
-21 EDGTLRKEVEEKLHE
+21 DKLKSEVKDKLEE
-36 IVDQFILELYNSDIP
+36 IIDQFILELHDNDIP
-51 IKVLDA
+51 VKVLDA

-172 DAEGA
+172 NAEEA

-199 KDNLLFKQF
+199 RDNLLFKQF

-216 LKEVLNGITSKELS
+216 LKEVINGITSKELS

-250 RTADGYQGGLF
+250 RTSDGYQGGLF
-261 HTIDQVVDDGE
+261 HTIDRVVDTEEEYDIDSDEDELVYLIGE
-272 VWEEGSTEYE
+272 
-282 LLSSVYDL
+282 L
-290 EELLGNAPEMH
+290 EDMLGDAPEIS
-301 NKDAVF
+301 NRDAIF
-307 AYKEDEFIKVFDIL
+307 AYKEDEFLKVYDTLDVIQGLL
-321 KEISEMLDSLGAKLI
+321 KDFGAELI

-368 QKLIDFIGDEYAN
+368 QKLIDFVGDDYAN

-392 TSPQNDIYYWLKK
+392 KSPQNDIYYWLKK

-411 DFLMDMHLSRSNSE
+411 DFLMDMHLTRSNSE

-439 KDGWKIYRI
+439 KDGWKIYKI
-448 DTYDSAKYYGKGTKW
+448 NTYDSAKYYGKGTKW
-463 CISGNYPGQESKG
+463 CISGNYPGSEGQG
-476 EAYFND
+476 EEYFND
-482 YKNLG
+482 YKNRG

-500 KWCYLYANA
+500 KWCYLEVQSG
-509 NFPESVLWD
+509 FPDSVLWD
-518 EKDNGVS
+518 EADNGVD

-536 KEAIE
+536 EDALNSIPGMKETIITE
-541 VLPGI
+541 GPIVNLFRTI
-546 KVHMNTTGDV
+546 KD
-556 ADLIRFA
+556 
-563 KENNGWLRVTNDIKN
+563 NNGWLVVDDDTQLVIDSMSTSDIKQLGHIIKGVKIIGGN
-578 KLERLS
+578 DYIQSGVFYSSDIEKL
-584 DEGTNEIKKYI
+584 
-595 TKVEILGEA
+595 
-604 DIISTNLFKNF
+604 IIGDGIRVIGGNAFKNCKKL
-615 NLEKVQIDDG
+615 NY
-625 IIAIEHSAFRDCHSL
+625 
-640 KFVRLPK
+640 VRLPS
-647 TLKFIQEY
+647 TLQKIYTNAFYGCTSLTKLYIPSSVKYIESFAFEGCDNLSITCGVSQEY
-655 AFANCESL
+655 ADSHYDSFWDVKKQGGLDWVLSEEDIIPVTYNKSESL
-663 ENIKIPSTIKYIG
+663 TE
-676 DYAFFGCKD
+676 D
-685 LTIACEVTEEYA
+685 L
-697 ETKFDTFWNAKNLG
+697 
-711 SYRNKFEDQEF
+711 
-722 VPVKYKSEECLL
+722 
-734 EDAKTKEWAVDKFS
+734 KTKEWAVDKFS

-757 MPSSNL
+757 MPSSKL

-778 KIVDFANSLS
+778 KIVDFVNSIS
-788 FPLTIYRGLK
+788 FPLTVYRGLK
-798 LENEESLDVK
+798 LENEEALDVK

-824 NSSFKNSNYVIKGQ
+824 NSSFKNSNYVVKGQ

-848 TIQNF
+848 TVQNF
-853 VYYSLRPRY
+853 VYYSLRPQY

-880 PELFRKDVNS
+880 PELFRKDGNS
-890 LVLVKTLNESLV
+890 LVLVKALNESLV

-919 YRHPKPKEIFEEPWD
+919 YRHPKPEEIFEEPWD

-991 LEPAIAKKIEGKIV
+991 LEPAIAKKIDGKIV

-1010 HRAVLCKMLGMKLP
+1010 HRAILCKMLGMKLP

-1087 MFTRDIYIS
+1087 MFTRDSYIS

-1127 ENISGNQVFDE
+1127 ATISGNQVFDE
-1138 TTQESSYGKKLI
+1138 TTQESSYGKKFI
-1150 DLAKSGKSDSKGR
+1150 DLAKSGKSDSNGK

-1210 YYKRFPITYLDF
+1210 YHKRFPITYLDF
-1222 SGTTFGQEGR
+1222 SGATFGQEGR
-1232 HRMYIAGERYGWD
+1232 HRMYVAGERYGWD

-1266 MGYDNEEKEETETV
+1266 MGYDNEENEEIETV

-1301 GDSKGVKLF
+1301 GDSKGVKIF

>member
-1 MRQLVEKVELHD
+1 MRQLIEKVELHD
-13 KLNPKIWN
+13 TLNPKIWEN
-21 EDGTLRKEVEEKLHE
+21 DKLKSEVKDKLEE
-36 IVDQFILELYNSDIP
+36 IIDQFILELHDKDIP
-51 IKVLDA
+51 VKVLDA

-107 DISIHGIPVELYIE
+107 DISIRGIPVELYIE

-177 EELLDELYLRR
+177 EELLDELHLRR

-199 KDNLLFKQF
+199 RDNLLFKQF

-230 LEALMEDIHEDDDT
+230 LEALMEDIHEDNDT
-244 YYRVEI
+244 YYRVEV

-261 HTIDQVVDDGE
+261 HTIGRVVDTEDE
-272 VWEEGSTEYE
+272 YDIDSAEYE
-282 LLSSVYDL
+282 LGYLIGEL
-290 EELLGNAPEMH
+290 EDMLGGAPEI
-301 NKDAVF
+301 NNRDAIF
-307 AYKEDEFIKVFDIL
+307 AYKEDEFLKIYDIL
-321 KEISEMLDSLGAKLI
+321 HEIQGLLEGFEAELI
-336 IREIHNPKKI
+336 IRKIHNPKKI

-368 QKLIDFIGDEYAN
+368 QKLIDFVGDEYAN
-381 IFFTLKKQGRL
+381 IFFALKKQGRL
-392 TSPQNDIYYWLKK
+392 KSPQNDIYYWLKK

-411 DFLMDMHLSRSNSE
+411 DFLMNMHLTRSNSE
-425 QRRLDKSGADLVYN
+425 QRKLDKSGADLVYN
-439 KDGWKIYRI
+439 KDGWKIYKI
-448 DTYDSAKYYGKGTKW
+448 NTYDAAKYYGKGTKW

-525 DIYDDTIPNFP
+525 DIYDGTIPNFP

-546 KVHMNTTGDV
+546 EVHMNTTGDV

-584 DEGTNEIKKYI
+584 DEGTNEIKKYV

-615 NLEKVQIDDG
+615 NLERVQIDDG

-655 AFANCESL
+655 AFANCKSL

-676 DYAFFGCKD
+676 GYAFFGCKD

-697 ETKFDTFWNAKNLG
+697 EIKFDTFWNAKNLG
-711 SYRNKFEDQEF
+711 SYRNKYEDQEF
-722 VPVKYKSEECLL
+722 LPVVYKSEESLL
-734 EDAKTKEWAVDKFS
+734 EDVKTKEWAVNKFS
-748 KAFLKYMPN
+748 KAFLKYMRN
-757 MPSSNL
+757 IPSSKL

-768 LKDLDESEWK
+768 LKDLDEGEWK

-788 FPLTIYRGLK
+788 FPITIYRGLK
-798 LENEESLDVK
+798 LKNEDALDVK
-808 DLGVN
+808 NLGVN
-813 WTVDDTLFFAP
+813 WTVDDNLFFAP
-824 NSSFKNSNYVIKGQ
+824 NSSFKNSNYIIKGQ
-838 ITEDDIDWEE
+838 ITEDDVDWEE

-880 PELFRKDVNS
+880 PELFRKDGNS
-890 LVLVKTLNESLV
+890 LVLVKTLNENLV

-919 YRHPKPKEIFEEPWD
+919 YRHPKPEEIFEEPWD
-934 ELVDPKQFYSDLTR
+934 ELVDPKQFYSDLTK

-983 TGNTDYLK
+983 TGNTDYMK
-991 LEPAIAKKIEGKIV
+991 LEPAIAKKVDGKIV

-1010 HRAVLCKMLGMKLP
+1010 HRAILCKMLGMKLP

-1029 TYQESVDR
+1029 TYQESMDR
-1037 TVYNALYAFPKYVE
+1037 TVYNALHAFPKYVE

-1063 YKYNLQDDELVWII
+1063 YRYNLQDDELVWII

-1087 MFTRDIYIS
+1087 MFTRDSYIG

-1102 YEEDIK
+1102 YEDDIK

-1127 ENISGNQVFDE
+1127 ANISGNQIFDE
-1138 TTQESSYGKKLI
+1138 TTQESSYGKRFL
-1150 DLAKSGKSDSKGR
+1150 DLAKTGKSDSKGR

-1192 QVKNDK
+1192 QVKNDE

-1210 YYKRFPITYLDF
+1210 YHKRFPITYLDF
-1222 SGTTFGQEGR
+1222 SGETFGQEGR
-1232 HRMYIAGERYGWD
+1232 HRMYVAGERYGWD

-1266 MGYDNEEKEETETV
+1266 MGYDNEEDKEIETV

-1301 GDSKGVKLF
+1301 GDSKGAKIF

>member
-1 MRQLVEKVELHD
+1 MRQLIEKVELHD
-13 KLNPKIWN
+13 TLNPKIWEN
-21 EDGTLRKEVEEKLHE
+21 DKLKSEVKDKLEE
-36 IVDQFILELYNSDIP
+36 IIDQFILELHDNDIP
-51 IKVLDA
+51 VKVLDA

-172 DAEGA
+172 NAEEA

-199 KDNLLFKQF
+199 RDNLLFKQF

-250 RTADGYQGGLF
+250 RTADGYRGGLF
-261 HTIDQVVDDGE
+261 HTIDRVVDTEDEYDIDSDEDELVYLVGE
-272 VWEEGSTEYE
+272 
-282 LLSSVYDL
+282 L
-290 EELLGNAPEMH
+290 EDMLGNAPEI
-301 NKDAVF
+301 NNRDAVF
-307 AYKEDEFIKVFDIL
+307 AYKEDEFLKVFDTLYVIQGLL
-321 KEISEMLDSLGAKLI
+321 KEFGAELI

-346 EYEDDKQVAVVEGI
+346 EYEDDKQVAVVESF

-368 QKLIDFIGDEYAN
+368 QKLIDFVGDEYAN
-381 IFFTLKKQGRL
+381 IFFALKKQGRL
-392 TSPQNDIYYWLKK
+392 KSPQNDIYYWLKK

-411 DFLMDMHLSRSNSE
+411 DFLMDMHLTRSNSE

-439 KDGWKIYRI
+439 KDGWKIYKI
-448 DTYDSAKYYGKGTKW
+448 NTYDAAKYYGKGTKW
-463 CISGNYPGQESKG
+463 CISGNYPGSEGQG
-476 EAYFND
+476 EEYFND
-482 YKNLG
+482 YKNRG
-487 VKDYYFIINPENH
+487 VKEYYFIINPENH
-500 KWCYLYANA
+500 KWCYLDTEDG
-509 NFPESVLWD
+509 FRDSVLWD
-518 EKDNGVS
+518 EEDNGVD
-525 DIYDDTIPNFP
+525 DIYDDTIPNLP
-536 KEAIE
+536 EGVLDI
-541 VLPGI
+541 LPGI
-546 KVHMNTTGDV
+546 KNR
-556 ADLIRFA
+556 LITEGPIVYIIRKI
-563 KENNGWLRVTNDIKN
+563 KENNGLLIVTKEISEI
-578 KLERLS
+578 LYQAQYS
-584 DEGTNEIKKYI
+584 EIKEIIKHTEKI
-595 TKVEILGEA
+595 EILGEVETIGA
-604 DIISTNLFKNF
+604 GLFGRFDVKHV
-615 NLEKVQIDDG
+615 LIRDG
-625 IIAIEHSAFRDCHSL
+625 VNVIERYAFRDCDKLKTAKLPTSL
-640 KFVRLPK
+640 KYIYAKAFENCDSLK
-647 TLKFIQEY
+647 TIY
-655 AFANCESL
+655 
-663 ENIKIPSTIKYIG
+663 IPSSVKYIE
-676 DYAFFGCKD
+676 DYAFLGCNN
-685 LTIACEVTEEYA
+685 LTITCGVSEEYA
-697 ETKFDTFWNAKNLG
+697 DDRYGSFWNVKKQGGLDWVSNEENLI
-711 SYRNKFEDQEF
+711 
-722 VPVKYKSEECLL
+722 PVRYKSEESLL
-734 EDAKTKEWAVDKFS
+734 EDVKTKEWAVAKFS
-748 KAFLKYMPN
+748 KAFLKYMRN
-757 MPSSNL
+757 MPSSKL

-798 LENEESLDVK
+798 LKNEDALDVK
-808 DLGVN
+808 NLGVS

-838 ITEDDIDWEE
+838 ITEDDVDWEE

-880 PELFRKDVNS
+880 PELFRKDGNS
-890 LVLVKTLNESLV
+890 LVLVKALNESLV

-919 YRHPKPKEIFEEPWD
+919 YRHPKPEEIFEEPWD
-934 ELVDPKQFYSDLTR
+934 ELVDPKQFYSDLTK

-991 LEPAIAKKIEGKIV
+991 LEPAIAKKIDGKIV

-1010 HRAVLCKMLGMKLP
+1010 HRAILCKMLGMRLP

-1087 MFTRDIYIS
+1087 MFTRDSYIS

-1127 ENISGNQVFDE
+1127 STISGNQVFDE
-1138 TTQESSYGKKLI
+1138 TTQESSYGKKFL

-1163 KAKIIQMTPM
+1163 KAKIIKMTPM

-1210 YYKRFPITYLDF
+1210 YHKRFPITYLDF
-1222 SGTTFGQEGR
+1222 SGETFGQEGR
-1232 HRMYIAGERYGWD
+1232 HRMYVAGERYGWD

-1266 MGYDNEEKEETETV
+1266 MGYDNEENEEIETV

-1301 GDSKGVKLF
+1301 GDSKGVKIF

>member
-1 MRQLVEKVELHD
+1 MRQLIEKVELHD
-13 KLNPKIWN
+13 TLNPKIWEN
-21 EDGTLRKEVEEKLHE
+21 DKLKSEVKDKLEE
-36 IVDQFILELYNSDIP
+36 IIDQFILELHDNDIP
-51 IKVLDA
+51 VKVLDA

-172 DAEGA
+172 NAEEA

-199 KDNLLFKQF
+199 RDNLLFKQF

-230 LEALMEDIHEDDDT
+230 LEALMENIHEDDET

-250 RTADGYQGGLF
+250 RTSDGYQGGLF
-261 HTIDQVVDDGE
+261 HTIDRVVDTEEEYDIDSDEDELVYLIGE
-272 VWEEGSTEYE
+272 
-282 LLSSVYDL
+282 L
-290 EELLGNAPEMH
+290 EDMLG
-301 NKDAVF
+301 DAHEISNRDAIF
-307 AYKEDEFIKVFDIL
+307 AYKEDEFLKVYDTLDVIQGLL
-321 KEISEMLDSLGAKLI
+321 KDFGAELI

-368 QKLIDFIGDEYAN
+368 QKLIDFVGDDYAN
-381 IFFTLKKQGRL
+381 IFFALKKQGRL
-392 TSPQNDIYYWLKK
+392 KSPQNDIYYWLKK
-405 KPQELR
+405 NPQELR

-439 KDGWKIYRI
+439 KDGWKIYKI
-448 DTYDSAKYYGKGTKW
+448 NTYDSAKYYGKGTKW

-546 KVHMNTTGDV
+546 EVHMNTTGDV

-615 NLEKVQIDDG
+615 NLERVQIYDG

-711 SYRNKFEDQEF
+711 SYRNKYEDQEF
-722 VPVKYKSEECLL
+722 LPVVYKSEESLL
-734 EDAKTKEWAVDKFS
+734 EDAKTKEWAVAKFS
-748 KAFLKYMPN
+748 KAFLKYMRN
-757 MPSSNL
+757 MPSSKL

-798 LENEESLDVK
+798 LKNEDALDVK
-808 DLGVN
+808 NLGVN
-813 WTVDDTLFFAP
+813 WTVDDNLFFAP
-824 NSSFKNSNYVIKGQ
+824 NSSFKNSNYVVKGQ

-848 TIQNF
+848 TVQNF
-853 VYYSLRPRY
+853 VYYSLRPQY

-880 PELFRKDVNS
+880 PELFRKDGNS
-890 LVLVKTLNESLV
+890 LVLVKALNESLV

-909 DIEEMIEQAY
+909 NIEEMIEQAY
-919 YRHPKPKEIFEEPWD
+919 YRHPKPEEIFEEPWD
-934 ELVDPKQFYSDLTR
+934 ELVDPKQFYSDLTK

-991 LEPAIAKKIEGKIV
+991 LEPAIAKKIDGKIV

-1063 YKYNLQDDELVWII
+1063 YKYNLQDDELVWVI

-1087 MFTRDIYIS
+1087 MFTRDSYIS

-1102 YEEDIK
+1102 YEDDIK

-1127 ENISGNQVFDE
+1127 ANISGNQIFDE
-1138 TTQESSYGKKLI
+1138 TTQESSYGKKFL

-1210 YYKRFPITYLDF
+1210 YQKRFPITYLDF
-1222 SGTTFGQEGR
+1222 SGETFGQEGR
-1232 HRMYIAGERYGWD
+1232 HRMYVAGERYGWD

-1266 MGYDNEEKEETETV
+1266 AGYDNEEDKEIETV

-1301 GDSKGVKLF
+1301 GDRKGVKIF

>member
-1 MRQLVEKVELHD
+1 MRQLIEKVELHD
-13 KLNPKIWN
+13 TLNPKIWEN
-21 EDGTLRKEVEEKLHE
+21 DKLKSEVKDKLEE
-36 IVDQFILELYNSDIP
+36 IIDQFILELHDNDIP
-51 IKVLDA
+51 VKVLDA

-172 DAEGA
+172 NAEEA

-199 KDNLLFKQF
+199 RDNLLFKQF

-216 LKEVLNGITSKELS
+216 LKEVINGITSKELS
-230 LEALMEDIHEDDDT
+230 LEALMESAHEDDDT
-244 YYRVEI
+244 YYRVEV

-261 HTIDQVVDDGE
+261 HTIDRVVDTEEEYDEDSAEDELGYLIGE
-272 VWEEGSTEYE
+272 
-282 LLSSVYDL
+282 L
-290 EELLGNAPEMH
+290 EDMLGDAPEI
-301 NKDAVF
+301 NNRDAVF
-307 AYKEDEFIKVFDIL
+307 AYKEDEFLKIYDIL
-321 KEISEMLDSLGAKLI
+321 QEIQGLLGGFDADLI

-346 EYEDDKQVAVVEGI
+346 EYEDDKQVAVIES
-360 LDEAKEDN
+360 LLEAKEDN
-368 QKLIDFIGDEYAN
+368 QKLIDFIGDDYAN
-381 IFFTLKKQGRL
+381 MFFELKKQGRL
-392 TSPQNDIYYWLKK
+392 KSPQNDIYYWLKK

-411 DFLMDMHLSRSNSE
+411 DFLMDMHMSRSNSE

-463 CISGNYPGQESKG
+463 CISGNYPGSEGQG
-476 EAYFND
+476 EEYFND
-482 YKNLG
+482 YKNRG

-500 KWCYLYANA
+500 KWCYLDVQSG
-509 NFPESVLWD
+509 FHDSILWD
-518 EKDNGVS
+518 EEDNGVD

-536 KEAIE
+536 EDALNSIPGMKETIITE
-541 VLPGI
+541 GPIVNLFRTI
-546 KVHMNTTGDV
+546 KD
-556 ADLIRFA
+556 
-563 KENNGWLRVTNDIKN
+563 NNGWLVVDDDTQLVIDSMSTSDIKQLGHIIKGVKIIGGSDYIQSGVFYSSDIE
-578 KLERLS
+578 KL
-584 DEGTNEIKKYI
+584 
-595 TKVEILGEA
+595 
-604 DIISTNLFKNF
+604 IIGDGIRVIGGNAFKNCKKL
-615 NLEKVQIDDG
+615 NY
-625 IIAIEHSAFRDCHSL
+625 
-640 KFVRLPK
+640 VRLPS
-647 TLKFIQEY
+647 TLQKIYTNAFYGCTSLTKLYIPSSVKYIESYAFEGCDNLSITCGVSQEY
-655 AFANCESL
+655 ADSHYDSFWDVKKSGSIEDGYDVIPVTYNKSESL
-663 ENIKIPSTIKYIG
+663 TE
-676 DYAFFGCKD
+676 DLKD
-685 LTIACEVTEEYA
+685 
-697 ETKFDTFWNAKNLG
+697 KN
-711 SYRNKFEDQEF
+711 
-722 VPVKYKSEECLL
+722 
-734 EDAKTKEWAVDKFS
+734 WAVDKFS

-757 MPSSNL
+757 MPSSKL

-778 KIVDFANSLS
+778 KIVDFVNSIS
-788 FPLTIYRGLK
+788 FPLTVYRGLK
-798 LENEESLDVK
+798 LENEEALDVK

-824 NSSFKNSNYVIKGQ
+824 NSSFKNSNYVVKGQ

-848 TIQNF
+848 TVQNF
-853 VYYSLRPRY
+853 VYYSLRPQY

-880 PELFRKDVNS
+880 PELFRKDGNS
-890 LVLVKTLNESLV
+890 LVLVKALNESLV

-919 YRHPKPKEIFEEPWD
+919 YRHPNPEEIFEEPWD

-991 LEPAIAKKIEGKIV
+991 LEPAIAKKIDGKIV

-1010 HRAVLCKMLGMKLP
+1010 HRAVLCKMLGMRLP

-1063 YKYNLQDDELVWII
+1063 YKYNLQDDELVWIM
-1077 NKLIDSGRID
+1077 NKLIDSGKID
-1087 MFTRDIYIS
+1087 MFTRDSYIS

-1127 ENISGNQVFDE
+1127 ANISGNQVFDE
-1138 TTQESSYGKKLI
+1138 TTQESSYGKKFI

-1163 KAKIIQMTPM
+1163 KAKIIKMTPM

-1210 YYKRFPITYLDF
+1210 YHKRFPITYLDF
-1222 SGTTFGQEGR
+1222 SGATFGQEGR
-1232 HRMYIAGERYGWD
+1232 HRMYVAGERYGWD

-1266 MGYDNEEKEETETV
+1266 MGYDNEENEEIETV

-1289 EDLAIFEALEEF
+1289 EDPAIFEALEEF
-1301 GDSKGVKLF
+1301 GDSKGVKIF

>member
-1 MRQLVEKVELHD
+1 MRQLIEKVELHD
-13 KLNPKIWN
+13 TLNPKIWEN
-21 EDGTLRKEVEEKLHE
+21 DKLKSEVKDKLEE
-36 IVDQFILELYNSDIP
+36 IIDQFILELHDNDIP
-51 IKVLDA
+51 VKVLDA

-172 DAEGA
+172 NAEEA

-199 KDNLLFKQF
+199 RDNLLFKQF
-208 RSEGYLDG
+208 RSEGYLDC

-230 LEALMEDIHEDDDT
+230 LEALMEDFHEDDDT

-250 RTADGYQGGLF
+250 RTADGYRGGLF

-368 QKLIDFIGDEYAN
+368 QKLIDFVGDDYAN
-381 IFFTLKKQGRL
+381 IFFALKKQGRL
-392 TSPQNDIYYWLKK
+392 KSPQNDIYYWLKK
-405 KPQELR
+405 NPQELR

-439 KDGWKIYRI
+439 KDGWKIYKI
-448 DTYDSAKYYGKGTKW
+448 NTYDAAKYYGKGTKW

-525 DIYDDTIPNFP
+525 NIYDDTIPNFP

-546 KVHMNTTGDV
+546 EVHMNTTGDV

-615 NLEKVQIDDG
+615 NLERVQIDDG

-711 SYRNKFEDQEF
+711 SYRNRFEDQEF
-722 VPVKYKSEECLL
+722 IPVVYKSEESIL
-734 EDAKTKEWAVDKFS
+734 EDVKTKEWAVAKFS
-748 KAFLKYMPN
+748 KAFLKYMQN
-757 MPSSNL
+757 MPSSKL

-788 FPLTIYRGLK
+788 FPQTVYRGLK
-798 LENEESLDVK
+798 LKNEDALDVK
-808 DLGVN
+808 NLGVN

-824 NSSFKNSNYVIKGQ
+824 NSSFKNSNYVVKGQ

-848 TIQNF
+848 TVQNF
-853 VYYSLRPRY
+853 VYYSLRPQY

-880 PELFRKDVNS
+880 PELFIKDGNS
-890 LVLVKTLNESLV
+890 LVLVKALNENLV
-902 VESRNHM
+902 VESRSHM

-919 YRHPKPKEIFEEPWD
+919 YRHPKPEEIFEEPWD
-934 ELVDPKQFYSDLTR
+934 ELVDPKQFYSDLTK

-983 TGNTDYLK
+983 TGNTDYMK
-991 LEPAIAKKIEGKIV
+991 LEPAIAKKIDGNIV

-1010 HRAVLCKMLGMKLP
+1010 HRAILCKMLGMKLP
-1024 VKFVE
+1024 VKFVK

-1063 YKYNLQDDELVWII
+1063 YHYNLQDDELVWIM

-1087 MFTRDIYIS
+1087 MFTRDSYIS

-1102 YEEDIK
+1102 YEDDIK

-1127 ENISGNQVFDE
+1127 ANISGNQVFDE
-1138 TTQESSYGKKLI
+1138 TTQESSYGKRFL

-1163 KAKIIQMTPM
+1163 KAKIIKMTPM

-1210 YYKRFPITYLDF
+1210 YHKRFPITYLDF

-1232 HRMYIAGERYGWD
+1232 HRMYVAGERYGWG

-1254 SGKEPDYGKYKR
+1254 SGNEPDYGKYKR
-1266 MGYDNEEKEETETV
+1266 MGYDSEENEEIETV

-1301 GDSKGVKLF
+1301 GDSKGIKIF

>member
-199 KDNLLFKQF
+199 RDNLLFKQF

-244 YYRVEI
+244 YYRIEI

-261 HTIDQVVDDGE
+261 HTIDRVVDTEDE
-272 VWEEGSTEYE
+272 YDIDSAEYE
-282 LLSSVYDL
+282 LGYLIGEL
-290 EELLGNAPEMH
+290 EDMLGNAPEI
-301 NKDAVF
+301 NNRDAVF
-307 AYKEDEFIKVFDIL
+307 AYKEDEFLKIYDIL
-321 KEISEMLDSLGAKLI
+321 HEMQGLLEGFEAELI
-336 IREIHNPKKI
+336 IRKIHNPKKI

-368 QKLIDFIGDEYAN
+368 QKLVDFIGDEYAN
-381 IFFTLKKQGRL
+381 MFFTLKKQGRL
-392 TSPQNDIYYWLKK
+392 KSPQNDIYYWLKK

-411 DFLMDMHLSRSNSE
+411 DFLMDIHLTRSNSE

-439 KDGWKIYRI
+439 KDGWKIYKI
-448 DTYDSAKYYGKGTKW
+448 NTYDAAKYYGKGTKW

-546 KVHMNTTGDV
+546 EVHMNTTGDV

-584 DEGTNEIKKYI
+584 DDGTNEIKKYI

-615 NLEKVQIDDG
+615 NLERVQIDDG

-711 SYRNKFEDQEF
+711 SYRNKYEDQEF
-722 VPVKYKSEECLL
+722 LPVVYKSEESLL
-734 EDAKTKEWAVDKFS
+734 EDAKTKEWAVAKFS
-748 KAFLKYMPN
+748 KAFLKYMRN
-757 MPSSNL
+757 MPSSKL

-798 LENEESLDVK
+798 LKNEDALDVK
-808 DLGVN
+808 NLGVN
-813 WTVDDTLFFAP
+813 WTVDDNLFFAP
-824 NSSFKNSNYVIKGQ
+824 NSSFKNSNYVLKGQ

-880 PELFRKDVNS
+880 PELFRKDGNS

-919 YRHPKPKEIFEEPWD
+919 YRHPKPEEIFEEPWD
-934 ELVDPKQFYSDLTR
+934 ELVDPKQFYSDLTK

-963 MNTEKDLIYNVLLGY
+963 MNDKKNVFYNVLLGY

-983 TGNTDYLK
+983 TKNTDYRK
-991 LEPAIAKKIEGKIV
+991 LEPAIAKKIDGKIV

-1010 HRAVLCKMLGMKLP
+1010 HRAVLCTMLGMRLP
-1024 VKFVE
+1024 VKFVT
-1029 TYQESVDR
+1029 TYPEKK
-1037 TVYNALYAFPKYVE
+1037 FEKVE
-1051 KYGKGSALFELK
+1051 
-1063 YKYNLQDDELVWII
+1063 
-1077 NKLIDSGRID
+1077 
-1087 MFTRDIYIS
+1087 
-1096 QLGLED
+1096 
-1102 YEEDIK
+1102 EE
-1108 KVIEEDYLDD
+1108 YLDD
-1118 EEKFWDYHT
+1118 EKKFWDYHT
-1127 ENISGNQVFDE
+1127 ANISGNQVFDE
-1138 TTQESSYGKKLI
+1138 TTQESSYGKKFL
-1150 DLAKSGKSDSKGR
+1150 DLAKSGKSDSRGR
-1163 KAKIIQMTPM
+1163 KSKIIQMTPM

-1192 QVKNDK
+1192 QVKNDE

-1210 YYKRFPITYLDF
+1210 YHKRFPITYLDF
-1222 SGTTFGQEGR
+1222 SDETFGQEGR
-1232 HRMYIAGERYGWD
+1232 HRMYVAGERYGWD

-1254 SGKEPDYGKYKR
+1254 SGNEPDYGKYKR
-1266 MGYDNEEKEETETV
+1266 MGYDNEENEETETV
-1280 DIDIDDIDL
+1280 DIDIDDIDM

-1301 GDSKGVKLF
+1301 GDSEGVKLF

>member
-1 MRQLVEKVELHD
+1 MRQLIEKVELHD
-13 KLNPKIWN
+13 TLNPKIWEN
-21 EDGTLRKEVEEKLHE
+21 DKLKSEVRDKLEE
-36 IVDQFILELYNSDIP
+36 IIDQFILELHDNDIP
-51 IKVLDA
+51 VKVLDA

-151 IDITDDFAVLERRY
+151 IDITDDFAILERRY

-199 KDNLLFKQF
+199 RDNLLFKQF

-244 YYRVEI
+244 YYRVEV

-261 HTIDQVVDDGE
+261 HTIDRVVDTEDE
-272 VWEEGSTEYE
+272 YDIDSAEYE
-282 LLSSVYDL
+282 LGYLIGEL
-290 EELLGNAPEMH
+290 EDMLGYAPEI
-301 NKDAVF
+301 NNRDAIF
-307 AYKEDEFIKVFDIL
+307 AYKEDEFLKVYDTLEVIQGLLEDF
-321 KEISEMLDSLGAKLI
+321 GAELI

-368 QKLIDFIGDEYAN
+368 QKLIDFIGDDYAN
-381 IFFTLKKQGRL
+381 IFFALKKQGRL
-392 TSPQNDIYYWLKK
+392 KSPQNDIYYWLKK
-405 KPQELR
+405 NPQELR
-411 DFLMDMHLSRSNSE
+411 DFLMDMHLTRSNSE
-425 QRRLDKSGADLVYN
+425 QRRVDKSGADLVYN
-439 KDGWKIYRI
+439 KDGWKIYKI
-448 DTYDSAKYYGKGTKW
+448 NTYDSAKYYGKGTKW
-463 CISGNYPGQESKG
+463 CISGNYPGSEGQG
-476 EAYFND
+476 EEYFND
-482 YKNLG
+482 YKNRG

-500 KWCYLYANA
+500 KWCYLYVQSG
-509 NFPESVLWD
+509 FRDSILWD
-518 EKDNGVS
+518 EEDNGVD

-536 KEAIE
+536 EDALNSIPWMKETIITE
-541 VLPGI
+541 GPIVNLFRTI
-546 KVHMNTTGDV
+546 KN
-556 ADLIRFA
+556 
-563 KENNGWLRVTNDIKN
+563 NNGWLVVDDDTQLVIDSMSTSDIKQLGHVIKGVKIIGGN
-578 KLERLS
+578 DYIQSGIFYSSDIEKL
-584 DEGTNEIKKYI
+584 
-595 TKVEILGEA
+595 
-604 DIISTNLFKNF
+604 IIGDGIRVIGGNAFKNCKK
-615 NLEKVQIDDG
+615 L
-625 IIAIEHSAFRDCHSL
+625 SY
-640 KFVRLPK
+640 VRLPS
-647 TLKFIQEY
+647 TLQKIYTNAFYGCTSLTKLHIPSSVKYIESYAFEGCNNLSITCGVSQEY
-655 AFANCESL
+655 ADSHYDSFWDVKKIGSIEDGYDVIPVTYNKSESL
-663 ENIKIPSTIKYIG
+663 TE
-676 DYAFFGCKD
+676 D
-685 LTIACEVTEEYA
+685 L
-697 ETKFDTFWNAKNLG
+697 
-711 SYRNKFEDQEF
+711 
-722 VPVKYKSEECLL
+722 
-734 EDAKTKEWAVDKFS
+734 KTKEWAVDKFS
-748 KAFLKYMPN
+748 KAFLKYMQN
-757 MPSSNL
+757 MPSSKL

-768 LKDLDESEWK
+768 LKDLDDSEWK

-798 LENEESLDVK
+798 LENEDALDVK

-824 NSSFKNSNYVIKGQ
+824 NSAFKNSNYVIKGQ
-838 ITEDDIDWEE
+838 ITEDDINWEE

-853 VYYSLRPRY
+853 VYYSLRPQY

-880 PELFRKDVNS
+880 PELFRKDGNS
-890 LVLVKTLNESLV
+890 LVLVKALNESLV

-919 YRHPKPKEIFEEPWD
+919 YRHPKPEEIFEEPWD
-934 ELVDPKQFYSDLTR
+934 ELVDPKQFYSDLTK

-983 TGNTDYLK
+983 TGNTDYMK
-991 LEPAIAKKIEGKIV
+991 LEPAIAKKIDGKIV

-1010 HRAVLCKMLGMKLP
+1010 HRAILCKMLGMKLP

-1087 MFTRDIYIS
+1087 MFTRDSYIS

-1127 ENISGNQVFDE
+1127 ANISGNQVFDE
-1138 TTQESSYGKKLI
+1138 TKQESSYGKKFI

-1163 KAKIIQMTPM
+1163 KAKIIKMTPM

-1210 YYKRFPITYLDF
+1210 YHKRFPITYLDF

-1232 HRMYIAGERYGWD
+1232 HRMYVAGERYGWD

-1266 MGYDNEEKEETETV
+1266 MGYDNEEDEEIETV

-1301 GDSKGVKLF
+1301 GDSKGVKIF

>member
-1 MRQLVEKVELHD
+1 MRQLIEKVELHD
-13 KLNPKIWN
+13 TLNPKIWEN
-21 EDGTLRKEVEEKLHE
+21 DKLKSEVKDKLEE
-36 IVDQFILELYNSDIP
+36 IIDQFILELHDNDIP
-51 IKVLDA
+51 VKVLDA

-151 IDITDDFAVLERRY
+151 IDISDDFAVLERRY

-199 KDNLLFKQF
+199 RDNLLFKQF

-250 RTADGYQGGLF
+250 KTADGYRGGLF

-290 EELLGNAPEMH
+290 EELLGNAPEIH
-301 NKDAVF
+301 NEDAVF

-321 KEISEMLDSLGAKLI
+321 KEISEMLDYLGAKLI

-368 QKLIDFIGDEYAN
+368 QKLVDFIGDEYAN

-392 TSPQNDIYYWLKK
+392 KSPQNDIYYWLKK

-411 DFLMDMHLSRSNSE
+411 DFLMNMHLTRSNSE
-425 QRRLDKSGADLVYN
+425 QRKLDKSGADLVYN
-439 KDGWKIYRI
+439 KDGWKIYKI
-448 DTYDSAKYYGKGTKW
+448 NTYDAAKYYGKGTKW

-525 DIYDDTIPNFP
+525 DIYDDTVPNFP

-541 VLPGI
+541 ALPGI
-546 KVHMNTTGDV
+546 KVHMKTTGDV

-563 KENNGWLRVTNDIKN
+563 KENNGWLRVTNDIKT

-584 DEGTNEIKKYI
+584 DEGTNEVKKYI

-615 NLEKVQIDDG
+615 NLERVQIDDG

-722 VPVKYKSEECLL
+722 IPVVYKSEESLL
-734 EDAKTKEWAVDKFS
+734 EDAKTKEWAVNKFS
-748 KAFLKYMPN
+748 KAFLKYMKN
-757 MPSSNL
+757 MPSSKL

-798 LENEESLDVK
+798 LKNEDALDAK
-808 DLGVN
+808 NLGVN

-824 NSSFKNSNYVIKGQ
+824 NSSFKNSNYVLKGQ

-880 PELFRKDVNS
+880 PELFRKDGNS
-890 LVLVKTLNESLV
+890 LVLVKALNESLV

-919 YRHPKPKEIFEEPWD
+919 YRHPKPEEIFEEPWD

-963 MNTEKDLIYNVLLGY
+963 MNDKKNVFYNVLLGY

-983 TGNTDYLK
+983 TRNTDYRK
-991 LEPAIAKKIEGKIV
+991 LEPAIAKKIDGKIV

-1010 HRAVLCKMLGMKLP
+1010 HRAVLCTMLGMKLP

-1029 TYQESVDR
+1029 TYQESVDI
-1037 TVYNALYAFPKYVE
+1037 TVYNALHAFPKYVE

-1063 YKYNLQDDELVWII
+1063 YHYNLQDDELVWII

-1087 MFTRDIYIS
+1087 MFTRDSYIS

-1102 YEEDIK
+1102 YENDIK

-1127 ENISGNQVFDE
+1127 ANISGNQVFDE
-1138 TTQESSYGKKLI
+1138 TTQESSYGKKFL

-1163 KAKIIQMTPM
+1163 KAKIIQITPM

-1186 VQSQIR
+1186 VQSQVR
-1192 QVKNDK
+1192 QVKNDE

-1210 YYKRFPITYLDF
+1210 YHKRFPITYLDF
-1222 SGTTFGQEGR
+1222 SGETFGQEGR
-1232 HRMYIAGERYGWD
+1232 HRMYVAGERYGWD

-1266 MGYDNEEKEETETV
+1266 MGYDNEENEETETV

>member
-1 MRQLVEKVELHD
+1 MRQLIEKVELHD
-13 KLNPKIWN
+13 TLNPKIWEN
-21 EDGTLRKEVEEKLHE
+21 DKLKTEVKDKLEE
-36 IVDQFILELYNSDIP
+36 IIDQFILELHDNDIP
-51 IKVLDA
+51 VKVLDA

-68 TENSDMDVHLI
+68 TESSDMDVHLI

-244 YYRVEI
+244 YYRVEV

-261 HTIDQVVDDGE
+261 HTIDRVVDTEDE
-272 VWEEGSTEYE
+272 YDIDSAEYE
-282 LLSSVYDL
+282 LGCLIDEL
-290 EELLGNAPEMH
+290 EDMLGDAPEI
-301 NKDAVF
+301 NNRDAVF
-307 AYKEDEFIKVFDIL
+307 AYKEDEFLKIYDIL
-321 KEISEMLDSLGAKLI
+321 QEIQGLLGGFDAELI
-336 IREIHNPKKI
+336 IRKIHNPKKI
-346 EYEDDKQVAVVEGI
+346 EYEDDKQVAVVESF

-381 IFFTLKKQGRL
+381 IFFALKKQGRL
-392 TSPQNDIYYWLKK
+392 KSPQNDIYYWLKK

-411 DFLMDMHLSRSNSE
+411 DFLMNMHLTRSNSE
-425 QRRLDKSGADLVYN
+425 QRKIDKSGADLVYN
-439 KDGWKIYRI
+439 KDGWKIYKI
-448 DTYDSAKYYGKGTKW
+448 NTYDSAKYYGKGTKW
-463 CISGNYPGQESKG
+463 CISGNYPGSEGQG
-476 EAYFND
+476 EEYFND
-482 YKNLG
+482 YKNRG

-500 KWCYLYANA
+500 KWCYLDVQSG
-509 NFPESVLWD
+509 FHDSILWD
-518 EKDNGVS
+518 EEDNGVD

-536 KEAIE
+536 EDALNSIPGMKETIITE
-541 VLPGI
+541 GPIVNLFRTI
-546 KVHMNTTGDV
+546 KD
-556 ADLIRFA
+556 
-563 KENNGWLRVTNDIKN
+563 NNGWLVVDDDTQLVIDSMSTSDIKQLGHVIKGVKIIGGN
-578 KLERLS
+578 DYIQSGVFYSSDIEKL
-584 DEGTNEIKKYI
+584 
-595 TKVEILGEA
+595 
-604 DIISTNLFKNF
+604 IIGDGIRVIGGNAFKNCKKL
-615 NLEKVQIDDG
+615 NY
-625 IIAIEHSAFRDCHSL
+625 
-640 KFVRLPK
+640 VRLPS
-647 TLKFIQEY
+647 TLQKIYTNAFYGCTSLTKLHIPSSVRYIESYAFEGCDNLSITCGVSQEY
-655 AFANCESL
+655 ADSHYDSFWDVKKIGSIEDGYDVIPVTYNKSESL
-663 ENIKIPSTIKYIG
+663 TE
-676 DYAFFGCKD
+676 D
-685 LTIACEVTEEYA
+685 L
-697 ETKFDTFWNAKNLG
+697 
-711 SYRNKFEDQEF
+711 
-722 VPVKYKSEECLL
+722 
-734 EDAKTKEWAVDKFS
+734 KTKEWAVDKFS
-748 KAFLKYMPN
+748 KAFLKYMQN
-757 MPSSNL
+757 MPSSKL

-768 LKDLDESEWK
+768 LKDLDDSEWK

-798 LENEESLDVK
+798 LENEDALDVK

-824 NSSFKNSNYVIKGQ
+824 NSAFKNSNYVIKGQ
-838 ITEDDIDWEE
+838 ITEDDINWEE

-853 VYYSLRPRY
+853 VYYSLRPQY

-880 PELFRKDVNS
+880 PKLFRKDGNS
-890 LVLVKTLNESLV
+890 LVLVKALNESLV

-919 YRHPKPKEIFEEPWD
+919 YRHPKPEEIFEEPWD
-934 ELVDPKQFYSDLTR
+934 ELVDPKQFYSDLTK

-991 LEPAIAKKIEGKIV
+991 LEPAIAKKIDGKIV

-1010 HRAVLCKMLGMKLP
+1010 HRAVLCKMLGMRLP

-1077 NKLIDSGRID
+1077 NKLIDSGKID
-1087 MFTRDIYIS
+1087 MFTRDSYIS

-1127 ENISGNQVFDE
+1127 ANISGNQVFDE
-1138 TTQESSYGKKLI
+1138 TKQESSYGKKFI

-1210 YYKRFPITYLDF
+1210 YHKRFPITYLDF

-1232 HRMYIAGERYGWD
+1232 HRMYVAGERYGWD

-1266 MGYDNEEKEETETV
+1266 MGYDNEEDEEIETV

-1301 GDSKGVKLF
+1301 GDSKGVKIF

>member
-1 MRQLVEKVELHD
+1 MRQLIEKVELHD
-13 KLNPKIWN
+13 TLNPKIWEN
-21 EDGTLRKEVEEKLHE
+21 DKLKSEVRDKLEE
-36 IVDQFILELYNSDIP
+36 IIDQFILELHDNDIP
-51 IKVLDA
+51 VKVLDA

-121 DVGASAVSNGIYSI
+121 DVGASSVSNGIYSI

-146 VEVPD
+146 VEVPN

-165 KNIIEDN
+165 KNILEDN

-250 RTADGYQGGLF
+250 KTADGHQGGLF
-261 HTIDQVVDDGE
+261 HTIDSVVDTEGE
-272 VWEEGSTEYE
+272 YDIDSAEYE
-282 LLSSVYDL
+282 LGYLIDEL
-290 EELLGNAPEMH
+290 EDMLGDAPEI
-301 NKDAVF
+301 NNRDAIF
-307 AYKEDEFIKVFDIL
+307 AYKEDEFLKIYDIL
-321 KEISEMLDSLGAKLI
+321 HTIQGLLEGFGAELI
-336 IREIHNPKKI
+336 IRKIHNPKKI

-360 LDEAKEDN
+360 LYEAKEDN

-381 IFFTLKKQGRL
+381 MFFELKKQGRIK
-392 TSPQNDIYYWLKK
+392 SPQNDIYYWLKK
-405 KPQELR
+405 TPQELR
-411 DFLMDMHLSRSNSE
+411 DFLMDMHLTRSNSE
-425 QRRLDKSGADLVYN
+425 QRKLDKSGADLVYN
-439 KDGWKIYRI
+439 KDGWKIYKI
-448 DTYDSAKYYGKGTKW
+448 NTYDAAKYYGKGTKW
-463 CISGNYPGQESKG
+463 CISGNYPGNEGQG
-476 EAYFND
+476 EYYFND
-482 YKNLG
+482 YKSNG

-500 KWCYLYANA
+500 KWCYLDTYSG
-509 NFPESVLWD
+509 FSDSILWD
-518 EKDNGVS
+518 EEDNGVD

-536 KEAIE
+536 EEALNSIPGMKETIITEGPIVYIVRQIRENNGLLIVTKEIKDILFEAPYSAVKEISNKAEKIE
-541 VLPGI
+541 VLGEVGSI
-546 KVHMNTTGDV
+546 SAGLFSGYGVKHV
-556 ADLIRFA
+556 LIREGVDTIESGAFSNCKNLTSVKLPSTLKNIYTGA
-563 KENNGWLRVTNDIKN
+563 FENCD
-578 KLERLS
+578 
-584 DEGTNEIKKYI
+584 
-595 TKVEILGEA
+595 
-604 DIISTNLFKNF
+604 
-615 NLEKVQIDDG
+615 
-625 IIAIEHSAFRDCHSL
+625 SL
-640 KFVRLPK
+640 KS
-647 TLKFIQEY
+647 IY
-655 AFANCESL
+655 
-663 ENIKIPSTIKYIG
+663 IPSSIKYIE
-676 DYAFFGCKD
+676 DYAFLGCNS
-685 LTIACEVTEEYA
+685 LTISCGVSEDYA
-697 ETKFDTFWNAKNLG
+697 DDRFGSFWNVKKQGGLDWVFDEENLI
-711 SYRNKFEDQEF
+711 
-722 VPVKYKSEECLL
+722 PVKYKSEESLL
-734 EDAKTKEWAVDKFS
+734 ENVKTKEWAVDKFS
-748 KAFLKYMPN
+748 KAFLKYMPQ
-757 MPSSNL
+757 MPSSKL

-778 KIVDFANSLS
+778 KIVDFANSIS

-798 LENEESLDVK
+798 LENEDALDVK

-824 NSSFKNSNYVIKGQ
+824 NSSFKNSNYVVKGQ

-853 VYYSLRPRY
+853 VYYSLRPQY

-880 PELFRKDVNS
+880 PELFRKDGNS
-890 LVLVKTLNESLV
+890 LVLIKALNESLV

-919 YRHPKPKEIFEEPWD
+919 YRHPKQEEIFEEPWD
-934 ELVDPKQFYSDLTR
+934 ELVDPKQFYSDLTK

-983 TGNTDYLK
+983 TGNTDYMK
-991 LEPAIAKKIEGKIV
+991 LEPAIAKKIDGKIV

-1010 HRAVLCKMLGMKLP
+1010 HRAILCKMLGMKLP
-1024 VKFVE
+1024 VKFVK

-1063 YKYNLQDDELVWII
+1063 YHYNLQDDELVWVM

-1087 MFTRDIYIS
+1087 MFTRDSYIS

-1102 YEEDIK
+1102 YEDDIK

-1127 ENISGNQVFDE
+1127 ANISGNQIFDE
-1138 TTQESSYGKKLI
+1138 TTQESSYGKKFL

-1210 YYKRFPITYLDF
+1210 YHKRFPITYLDF
-1222 SGTTFGQEGR
+1222 SGETFGQEGR
-1232 HRMYIAGERYGWD
+1232 HRMYVAGERYGWD

-1266 MGYDNEEKEETETV
+1266 MGYDNKENEETETV

-1301 GDSKGVKLF
+1301 GDSKGVKIF